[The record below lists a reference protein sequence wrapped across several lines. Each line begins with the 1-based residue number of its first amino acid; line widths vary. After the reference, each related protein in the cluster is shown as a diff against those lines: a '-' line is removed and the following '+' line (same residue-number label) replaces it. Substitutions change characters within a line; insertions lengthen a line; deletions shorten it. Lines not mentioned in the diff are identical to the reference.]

1 MAAPSSGPPA
11 SATRTPRRLALRWR
25 QDDFDRLRTTLS
37 VWEAGLTALGS
48 SLPAC
53 SDAVSPSIDSTA
65 AAEAETAAAA
75 AVLNASSPRHVPARR
90 PAIDAGLH
98 VAPALPTIASG
109 AARSPHEPRRRPPHT
124 HHTPSRAFVEPA
136 ELVDFEPPELSDAP
150 AGMPSRGAD
159 RAARREPG
167 SAHSPTG
174 WMRDEPHGSAPA
186 GLSPTRVAAAAGA
199 PRAFHERLERYALGG
214 TAAYG
219 RFSLADD
226 LSPGVPDSPQHAWDP
241 LISPPVSPLNLPGA
255 APSKR
260 TTDGGTPPRAFP
272 FGASWRAEGPRPAT
286 SSYVV
291 HL

>member
-1 MAAPSSGPPA
+1 MAARSSGPPA
-11 SATRTPRRLALRWR
+11 SATRTRRRLALRWR

-53 SDAVSPSIDSTA
+53 SDAVSPSIDTTA

-75 AVLNASSPRHVPARR
+75 AVLNTSSPRHVPARR
-90 PAIDAGLH
+90 PASDAGLH
-98 VAPALPTIASG
+98 VAPASRSPH
-109 AARSPHEPRRRPPHT
+109 ARSPHEPRRRPPHT

-150 AGMPSRGAD
+150 AGVVRGLVAACRERAVRTHRRDGCETSRM
-159 RAARREPG
+159 AARPQASFSGPCGG
-167 SAHSPTG
+167 SS
-174 WMRDEPHGSAPA
+174 R
-186 GLSPTRVAAAAGA
+186 
-199 PRAFHERLERYALGG
+199 RATCFHERLERYALGG

-241 LISPPVSPLNLPGA
+241 LISPPVSPLNSPGA

-272 FGASWRAEGPRPAT
+272 IGASWRAEGPRPAT